1 MKGAGRRWFLPL
13 AEHDG
18 AVVFIAQ
25 RGDTFPA
32 AIHVTDINGEM
43 LFTRCVCDVFVCF
56 ISPAMNPPII
66 QIVSKYLNDSSTR

>member
-1 MKGAGRRWFLPL
+1 MVLPL

-18 AVVFIAQ
+18 AVVFMAQ
-25 RGDTFPA
+25 RGDTFPGP

-56 ISPAMNPPII
+56 ISAAMNPPNIR
-66 QIVSKYLNDSSTR
+66 IVSKCLNDSKER